1 MSNTNMQL
9 TDQINIRVDHELK
22 INSEFILNKMGIKTA
37 DAIRMFLTQVCLTKS
52 FPLNVKLPNR
62 VTKNAIKAGEIGK
75 VTKITSEEFD
85 DLLGI

>member
-1 MSNTNMQL
+1 MAILEIYTFS
-9 TDQINIRVDHELK
+9 DFIQICSRTQ
-22 INSEFILNKMGIKTA
+22 FILNKMGIKTA

-52 FPLNVKLPNR
+52 LPLNVKLPNR